1 MEIPKKYDQ
10 SLIQPARHYKNNN
23 LTLRILFRTQ
33 QGEKKYKQI
42 EFLQDKIGEEFEG
55 VITGVIARGIFV
67 EMTDNKCEGMVS
79 TEWLGDEDFEF
90 EDRMV
95 RLVGRKTKKRFELGD
110 KVKVKILSADIILRR
125 IDLGLAE

>member
-42 EFLQDKIGEEFEG
+42 ELIINQKFPESDL
-55 VITGVIARGIFV
+55 
-67 EMTDNKCEGMVS
+67 
-79 TEWLGDEDFEF
+79 
-90 EDRMV
+90 
-95 RLVGRKTKKRFELGD
+95 KK
-110 KVKVKILSADIILRR
+110 
-125 IDLGLAE
+125 